1 MLAVP
6 AEQAAAAGGKSL
18 FGMYASTFLL
28 TLTNPLTILSF
39 AAIYAGLGL
48 ASQAGDYLSA
58 AVLVL
63 GVFLGSAGWWLLLSG
78 GVSLLRGRITP
89 SALRWV
95 NRISGAIILG
105 FGLVVLVRL
114 I

>member
-1 MLAVP
+1 
-6 AEQAAAAGGKSL
+6 
-18 FGMYASTFLL
+18 
-28 TLTNPLTILSF
+28 
-39 AAIYAGLGL
+39 
-48 ASQAGDYLSA
+48 
-58 AVLVL
+58 VLVL

-89 SALRWV
+89 STLRWV